1 MKNIF
6 GLFVALLFSFG
17 LNAQTFK
24 NDKSLTGVD
33 VIQIS
38 TLKRTILGI
47 ETLEAF
53 NASKDSIIARYNTKA
68 LGDVSISYE
77 FYNDKYWSEK
87 SYVKFYIYDFQTRGN
102 LNTTFNLHDGNYT
115 FDFYSNGGEIIKSF
129 IGTVKRGK
137 IVSKIE

>member
-6 GLFVALLFSFG
+6 GLFVALLFSFS

-24 NDKSLTGVD
+24 NDKTLTSVD

-38 TLKRTILGI
+38 TLKKTVLGI

-53 NASKDSIIARYNTKA
+53 NVSKDSIISKYNAKA
-68 LGDVSISYE
+68 LGDVSVSYE
-77 FYNDKYWSEK
+77 FHNDKYWSEK
-87 SYVKFYIYDFQTRGN
+87 SYVKFYIYDFQTKGN
-102 LNTTFNLHDGNYT
+102 LNTTFNLSDGNYT
-115 FDFYSNGGEIIKSF
+115 FDFYSNGQIVKSF

-137 IVSKIE
+137 IVGKIE

>member
-6 GLFVALLFSFG
+6 GLFVALLFSLG

-47 ETLEAF
+47 ETLESF
-53 NASKDSIIARYNTKA
+53 NVSKDSIIARYNTKA